1 MVDGAY
7 AREYQRLDRG
17 GYSIEI
23 RKAVTDRLI
32 RPLAKGHLYSNPRI
46 FSFATLLR
54 RDDKSLRIVLVLRF
68 RPKVPNVLV
77 LDITSFTPEEIAKV
91 LDLFEDQGFRNTI
104 TKDVGVAEV
113 MVGKLLNKQQMNEDD
128 TWLKTYK
135 YSDIYNI
142 QEVRYEDHILLP
154 FLKKEIDMKAK
165 RG

>member
-1 MVDGAY
+1 M
-7 AREYQRLDRG
+7 
-17 GYSIEI
+17 
-23 RKAVTDRLI
+23 
-32 RPLAKGHLYSNPRI
+32 
-46 FSFATLLR
+46 
-54 RDDKSLRIVLVLRF
+54 
-68 RPKVPNVLV
+68 PNVLV

-113 MVGKLLNKQQMNEDD
+113 MVGKMLNKQQMNEDD

-154 FLKKEIDMKAK
+154 FLKKEIEMKAK